1 MKEVYA
7 YTKEKMGKTIAA
19 LERDYASI
27 RAGRASA
34 SVLDKVAVDY
44 YGTPTPVN
52 QLASVSVAEA
62 RILTIQPWDKSI
74 LNAIAKAIQVSD
86 IGINPQNDGNV
97 IRLTFPPLT
106 EDHRKNIVKDVSK
119 MAEESKVAIRSIRR
133 DAMDKLKKMQ
143 KASEITEDD
152 LKNGEEEIQKITDGY
167 VKDIDKLA
175 SAKEKE
181 VMEI

>member
-7 YTKEKMGKTIAA
+7 YTKEKMSKTIAA

-34 SVLDKVAVDY
+34 AVLDKIAVDY

-106 EDHRKNIVKDVSK
+106 EDHRKTIVKDVSK

-143 KASEITEDD
+143 KASEIT
-152 LKNGEEEIQKITDGY
+152 
-167 VKDIDKLA
+167 
-175 SAKEKE
+175 
-181 VMEI
+181 